1 MASSF
6 REEPWEHPDWYD
18 LHDTTWTAGPE
29 REPEHYRELVIALPP
44 LDYEDHL
51 VDLGAGTG
59 KIACAIGRAYPRLG
73 RVSLVEPN
81 EKKLE
86 RAVERVRETLP
97 NAEIR
102 GYPIALG
109 FDGTLPDLDASVVTV
124 GSVFMPVM
132 ELWSGSLGSALD
144 WLKASLEQTSQDSPP
159 GRISLRR
166 RDPWTSLASRK
177 PRRPVEAPPD
187 VGADRGAT
195 SPFRHRRV
203 RLPFPRSSDPESR
216 VAAKLVPFQLFEPKE
231 THPKNSA

>member
-44 LDYEDHL
+44 LDYDDHL

-59 KIACAIGRAYPRLG
+59 KIACAVGRAYPRLG

-102 GYPIALG
+102 AYPIALG
-109 FDGTLPDLDASVVTV
+109 FDGRLPELDASAVTV
-124 GSVFMPVM
+124 GSVFLPVM
-132 ELWSGSLGSALD
+132 DLWSGSLGSALD
-144 WLKASLEQTSQDSPP
+144 WLKATIEQTS
-159 GRISLRR
+159 RILRR
-166 RDPWTSLASRK
+166 DGSLFDVETLGPPWLRGNLDGPSRRLRMSELTEELFRRFAAVECVYRFRDRVILRAS
-177 PRRPVEAPPD
+177 
-187 VGADRGAT
+187 
-195 SPFRHRRV
+195 S
-203 RLPFPRSSDPESR
+203 PRS
-216 VAAKLVPFQLFEPKE
+216 
-231 THPKNSA
+231 

>member
-1 MASSF
+1 VASSF
-6 REEPWEHPDWYD
+6 RDEPWAHPDWYD

-44 LDYEDHL
+44 LDYDDHL

-59 KIACAIGRAYPRLG
+59 KIACAVGRAYPRLG

-102 GYPIALG
+102 AFPIGLG
-109 FDGTLPDLDASVVTV
+109 FDGTLPELDASVVTV

-132 ELWSGSLGSALD
+132 ELWSGSLSSALD
-144 WLKASLEQTSQDSPP
+144 WLKASLDQTSKV
-159 GRISLRR
+159 LRR
-166 RDPWTSLASRK
+166 DGSLFDVETLGPPWLRGNLDGPSRRLRMSELTEELLRRFVTVECVYRFRDRVILRAAA
-177 PRRPVEAPPD
+177 PR
-187 VGADRGAT
+187 T
-195 SPFRHRRV
+195 
-203 RLPFPRSSDPESR
+203 
-216 VAAKLVPFQLFEPKE
+216 
-231 THPKNSA
+231 